1 MCKFGTMKPIDKK
14 IKRAE
19 QVKSGLYDGRYK
31 ERIVPDKKKQQRKK
45 WARRKD

>member
-1 MCKFGTMKPIDKK
+1 MKSINKK
-14 IKRAE
+14 INRQN
-19 QVKSGLYDGRYK
+19 QVKAGAYDGRYK